1 MILGKKRK
9 QDIVFF
15 SLLCYNLLHGAAKW
29 QYPGAWNTK
38 LKVSQGRS
46 IWGYD

>member
-1 MILGKKRK
+1 MILSKKRK

-29 QYPGAWNTK
+29 QYPGAWNYQIESK
-38 LKVSQGRS
+38 SRKEYLGL
-46 IWGYD
+46 